1 MIACTS
7 ITARD
12 TCNAEPYCVGSGVV
26 TAMMAEYVRANNVNI
41 YRKELNL
48 QNKINI
54 KTLENKHFIYA
65 FFE

>member
-12 TCNAEPYCVGSGVV
+12 ICNAEPYCVGSGVV

-48 QNKINI
+48 KNKNI
-54 KTLENKHFIYA
+54 KTYISNMRSLNWGA
-65 FFE
+65 W